1 MIGSAWA
8 SARALTGQLTR
19 GMMTVRFH
27 FAESMTNPDYFI
39 PLAKAA
45 EANGFSG
52 TLIPDSIAYPE
63 HSDTKYSYNSDG
75 SREFLENKPFIES
88 FILAAAMGAV
98 TEKLE
103 LTTNVVK
110 LPIRP
115 PVYSAKLAASLA
127 ALTHDR
133 FNFGVGLSVWPEDYE
148 ILGLPYEKRG
158 KRFDE
163 CIEIVKGLCAGG
175 YFEFHGEFYDIR
187 SIKINPVPRKPLP
200 ILIGGHS
207 EQAFKRAAAHDGFLV
222 AGGGIDVVRPIAQS
236 LRRYREELGTLEKPF
251 RLFAPFMPDMNAD
264 IYSEYLELG
273 VTDFITGFR
282 DPYRNEPDS
291 QPLQEKLD
299 IMKMFADAVIG
310 KF

>member
-1 MIGSAWA
+1 M
-8 SARALTGQLTR
+8 
-19 GMMTVRFH
+19 RFH

-52 TLIPDSIAYPE
+52 TLIPDSLIYPKE
-63 HSDTKYSYNSDG
+63 SDTKYSYNSDG
-75 SREFLENKPFIES
+75 SRDFLENKPFIET
-88 FILAAAMGAV
+88 FVLAAAIGAV

-115 PVYSAKLAASLA
+115 PVYSAKLAASIA

-133 FNFGVGLSVWPEDYE
+133 FNFGVGLSVWPEDYQVV
-148 ILGLPYEKRG
+148 GLPYEKRG

-175 YFEFHGEFYDIR
+175 YFEFHGEFYDLPP
-187 SIKINPVPRKPLP
+187 IKINPVPGKPLP
-200 ILIGGHS
+200 IFIGGHS

-236 LRRYREELGTLEKPF
+236 IKRFREELGTSDKPY
-251 RLFAPFMPDMNAD
+251 RIFAPFMPAITAEMFA
-264 IYSEYLELG
+264 EYMELG
-273 VTDFITGFR
+273 ITDFITGFR
-282 DPYRNEPDS
+282 DPYRNELDS

-299 IMKMFADAVIG
+299 LMAAFADAVIG
-310 KF
+310 KY